1 MIMNLKQKRDGEK
14 LTIFIDGRIDTNTAP
29 NLNDYLE
36 KELPGAKDLTLDIEK
51 VDYIS
56 SAGLRA
62 ILFAQKTMEG
72 QGGKMVVAHVN
83 SDIMETF
90 ELTCFTDFLTII

>member
-1 MIMNLKQKRDGEK
+1 MNLKQKRDGEK

-29 NLNDYLE
+29 TLNDYLE

-56 SAGLRA
+56 SAGLRVLLVSKKSIDA
-62 ILFAQKTMEG
+62 KGGRMIVKNANNNIMDIFTITGFATILE
-72 QGGKMVVAHVN
+72 
-83 SDIMETF
+83 F
-90 ELTCFTDFLTII
+90 E

>member
-1 MIMNLKQKRDGEK
+1 MNIKPKKDGKK
-14 LTIFIDGRIDTNTAP
+14 LHLIVEGRIDTNTSPELAEYFQ
-29 NLNDYLE
+29 NELAGVEELE
-36 KELPGAKDLTLDIEK
+36 LDLGK

-62 ILFAQKTMEG
+62 ILFAQKTMDK
-72 QGGKMVVAHVN
+72 QGKMVVSHVN

>member
-1 MIMNLKQKRDGEK
+1 MNLKPQKNNDK
-14 LTIFIDGRIDTNTAP
+14 LVLAVEGRIDTTTAP
-29 NLNDYLE
+29 ALTEFFQNEMNDV
-36 KELPGAKDLTLDIEK
+36 KNFELDLAQ

-62 ILFAQKTMEG
+62 ILLAQKKMEK
-72 QGGKMVVAHVN
+72 QGKMVVSHVCKEVM
-83 SDIMETF
+83 DTF

>member
-1 MIMNLKQKRDGEK
+1 MNLKPQKNNDK
-14 LTIFIDGRIDTNTAP
+14 LVLAVEGRIDTTTAP
-29 NLNDYLE
+29 ALTEFFQNEMNDV
-36 KELPGAKDLTLDIEK
+36 KDFELDLAQ

-62 ILFAQKTMEG
+62 ILLAQKIMEK
-72 QGGKMVVAHVN
+72 QGKMVVSHVCKEV
-83 SDIMETF
+83 METF

>member
-1 MIMNLKQKRDGEK
+1 MYLKPQKNNDK
-14 LTIFIDGRIDTNTAP
+14 LVLAVEGRIDTTTAP
-29 NLNDYLE
+29 TLTEFFQNEMNDV
-36 KELPGAKDLTLDIEK
+36 KDFELDLAQ

-62 ILFAQKTMEG
+62 ILLAQKIMEK
-72 QGGKMVVAHVN
+72 QGKMVVSHVCKEV
-83 SDIMETF
+83 METF